1 MDKAVSGFLSEAQ
14 SWGRERRRD
23 QSVRKSLRPVAF
35 TFLVIIMLVSFYLFF
50 VWSRLWVIDLGYR
63 ISKALKE
70 QSDLIKV
77 NHRLRIERATLISP
91 ERIRSDAEKRLG
103 MGASQGHQ
111 IRYIP

>member
-1 MDKAVSGFLSEAQ
+1 M
-14 SWGRERRRD
+14 
-23 QSVRKSLRPVAF
+23 AF